1 MEIRPCFEVQDK
13 NILQQLKWAKI
24 ARVVSLLE
32 KQNGKKPEMLKY
44 RSNLL
49 NSVLPDNFT
58 DEAQAEDV
66 AAYFTDLWKEFGL

>member
-13 NILQQLKWAKI
+13 NTLQQLKWAKI
-24 ARVVSLLE
+24 ARAVSLLE
-32 KQNGKKPEMLKY
+32 KQKGKNREMLKY

-49 NSVLPDNFT
+49 NSFLPEGFA

-66 AAYFTDLWKEFGL
+66 AAYFADLWKEFGL